1 MPGVWSCL
9 QKYWFPLLKLYNG
22 ELVKGNLYLHSNI
35 SNQALETQEMYMFRC
50 LELAAKGAGSV
61 APNPMVG
68 AVVVLDDKIISEG
81 YHQHYGG
88 PHAEVNALKAV
99 PDELL
104 QKATLYVSLEP
115 CAHYGKTPPCANLI
129 IQKKIPKVVIG
140 CRDPFIEV
148 NGKGIEKLKK
158 AGVEVVYGALEKE
171 CIHFNQRF
179 FTFHEKKRP
188 YIILKWAQTSDG
200 FMAAAHPS
208 RLYISN
214 DYTNRLVH
222 QWRAQEAA
230 ILIGS
235 HTALADDPALTV
247 RLVEGKNPVRLLL
260 DRNLQVP
267 TSLRLFDQT
276 VKTIVFNTQKQ
287 EQKDNLLY
295 YRLPNEKSLL
305 RPMLQALYQLNIQSV
320 LVEGGA
326 GLLHS
331 FIEEEL
337 WDEARVITNTQLFS
351 QEGLSSPP
359 LQNGERIK
367 TEKIL
372 TDTIAYYKPANRN

>member
-1 MPGVWSCL
+1 
-9 QKYWFPLLKLYNG
+9 
-22 ELVKGNLYLHSNI
+22 
-35 SNQALETQEMYMFRC
+35 MFRC